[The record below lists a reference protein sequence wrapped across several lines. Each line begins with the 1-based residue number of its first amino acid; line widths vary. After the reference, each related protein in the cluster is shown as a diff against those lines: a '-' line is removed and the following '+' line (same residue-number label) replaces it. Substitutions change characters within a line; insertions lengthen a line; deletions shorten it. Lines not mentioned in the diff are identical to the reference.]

1 MSAFID
7 FEEKSVD
14 KAVEK
19 ACKALNVSKDR
30 LKYDIISYGSS
41 GIFGIVGTKKAL
53 IRVTPP
59 ESSEEEKPSRHRKTQ
74 KPAEKKQRKPT
85 GKNRTLEKEQTAS
98 PQEGSPVG
106 EGGDISALVDE
117 AFGES
122 PSLTDDDA
130 AAQQAAPETPD
141 NEPEAFMPDPA
152 CETVQETM
160 PDEEREEG
168 SPEGG
173 EEEEG
178 RPRGASPG
186 PGEYEAA
193 AAWVR
198 EFLEQAVR
206 LISPDSEIRMEDNDG
221 ILRFKIEGGDAA
233 RMIGK
238 RGQTL
243 DTIQYLAEKAVGKQF
258 GHGIPVEI
266 DVDEYLDKRR
276 TELKQ
281 LANRLAQKAAQTGK
295 PMVIN
300 RINVNDRRIVHLELK
315 ENTEIRTQST
325 GNGDLRKLLILP
337 KKKAPGKKPATRGRK
352 PGNGRRRPDNR
363 HRKPEDSGQNAETGE
378 QGIDNGNV

>member
-19 ACKALNVSKDR
+19 ACKALNVTKER

-59 ESSEEEKPSRHRKTQ
+59 PESIDEGKPSRPGKTR
-74 KPAEKKQRKPT
+74 KPAEKKHRKPS
-85 GKNRTLEKEQTAS
+85 EKSRPAAEGQTPPPHESS
-98 PQEGSPVG
+98 PAE

-117 AFGES
+117 AFGEG
-122 PSLTDDDA
+122 PSFADGA
-130 AAQQAAPETPD
+130 AAQADAGKPD
-141 NEPEAFMPDPA
+141 DEGEDALSDQEDGA
-152 CETVQETM
+152 VQEAM
-160 PDEEREEG
+160 QAEDGDDGPFQEK
-168 SPEGG
+168 
-173 EEEEG
+173 EEG
-178 RPRGASPG
+178 RPKEAAPTAG
-186 PGEYEAA
+186 PAEYKAA
-193 AAWVR
+193 AAWVH
-198 EFLEQAVR
+198 EFLAQAVR
-206 LISPDSEIRMEDNDG
+206 LISPDSEIRMEADDSA
-221 ILRFKIEGGDAA
+221 IRFKIEGGDAA

-243 DTIQYLAEKAVGKQF
+243 DTIQYLAEKAVSKQF
-258 GHGIPVEI
+258 GQGIAVEI
-266 DVDEYLDKRR
+266 DVDDYLDKRR

-337 KKKAPGKKPATRGRK
+337 KKKAGGKKPATKGRK
-352 PGNGRRRPDNR
+352 PGNGRRRPDSR
-363 HRKPEDSGQNAETGE
+363 SRKPENDGQKAETSE
-378 QGIDNGNV
+378 QGMENNNQ